1 MMLTFGRKQ
10 REGDDASR
18 QRFERLVLPHMDAAY
33 NLARWLAGD
42 DDAARDVA
50 QEAFLRAFRFRDGL
64 QGEDARPWL
73 LAIVRN
79 TFFTALKEAKSV
91 ALSHEEYDDE
101 VHGDLSEAAESLFQ
115 RPVSPEAAVSAQAD
129 RKRLQA
135 CLERLPVAYRE
146 VIVLREFEELAY
158 KEIARVL
165 DVPTGTVMS
174 RLARGRRLLGKY
186 LLEDGEE
193 S

>member
-1 MMLTFGRKQ
+1 MVLTFARKKHG
-10 REGDDASR
+10 EDASR
-18 QRFERLVLPHMDAAY
+18 DRFERLVLPHMDAAY
-33 NLARWLAGD
+33 NLARWLTRD
-42 DDAARDVA
+42 EESARDVT

-79 TFFTALKEAKSV
+79 TFFTALREAKSV

-101 VHGDLSEAAESLFQ
+101 MHGDLSEAAEALFQ
-115 RPVSPEAAVSAQAD
+115 RPVSPEAAVAAQAD

-146 VIVLREFEELAY
+146 VIVLRELEELAY

>member
-1 MMLTFGRKQ
+1 MVLTFGRKRQ
-10 REGDDASR
+10 DGDDPSR
-18 QRFERLVLPHMDAAY
+18 ARFERLVLPHMDAAY
-33 NLARWLAGD
+33 NLARWLTGD

-50 QEAFLRAFRFRDGL
+50 QEALLRAFRFRDGL

-79 TFFTALKEAKSV
+79 TFFTVLKAAKPI
-91 ALSHEEYDDE
+91 AASHEEYDDE
-101 VHGDLSEAAESLFQ
+101 LHGNLSSAAESLFQ
-115 RPVSPEAAVSAQAD
+115 RPASPEAAVIAQAD
-129 RKRLQA
+129 RRRLQA

-146 VIVLREFEELAY
+146 VIVLRELEELAY

-186 LLEDGEE
+186 LLEEGGE

>member
-1 MMLTFGRKQ
+1 VLTFTRKQ
-10 REGDDASR
+10 RPGDDASR
-18 QRFERLVLPHMDAAY
+18 ERFERLVLPHLDAAY
-33 NLARWLAGD
+33 NLARWLTGD
-42 DDAARDVA
+42 DESARDVS

-79 TFFTALKEAKSV
+79 TFLTRWKTAKRF

-101 VHGDLSEAAESLFQ
+101 AHGNLSEAAEALFQ
-115 RPVSPEAAVSAQAD
+115 RPVSPEAAVVARAD

-135 CLERLPVAYRE
+135 ALERLPVAYRE
-146 VIVLREFEELAY
+146 VIVLRELENLAY

-165 DVPTGTVMS
+165 DIPAGTVMS
-174 RLARGRRLLGKY
+174 RLARGRRLLGEY
-186 LLEDGEE
+186 LLEGGKEA
-193 S
+193 